1 MTNFR
6 TRLDFIERIY
16 ISFFIDCMFLLFC
29 MLAVTLALERSPE
42 CDVPTIEGHLH
53 LTMMKQKN
61 ATTTCKF
68 PLKAETTFIE
78 IERYSGRYL
87 DDNAWMNFTFEGS
100 PPVQISI
107 GANQIWFQD
116 MNIGI
121 PTLTTLETSMWLAV
135 SRTEDQATCHF
146 SPPRASSFGHLF
158 NVEHI
163 SLNEMTVVASS
174 SKGMEQVIQN
184 ISSTMPELETT
195 VKQKTI
201 HALEKRIS
209 DIEKELRDMH
219 QRDDKHERVHER
231 HGELHGEHWRRTNEV
246 GKQKDTHDLEIQS
259 LRGGIF
265 KWVGITLILIVVL
278 IGVSWRTYQRQTKL
292 SRWTL

>member
-1 MTNFR
+1 M
-6 TRLDFIERIY
+6 LLL
-16 ISFFIDCMFLLFC
+16 CMLC
-29 MLAVTLALERSPE
+29 MLATTLALERSPG
-42 CDVPTIEGHLH
+42 CDVPAIEGHLH

-61 ATTTCKF
+61 ANTECKF
-68 PLKAETTFIE
+68 PLTAETTFIE

-100 PPVQISI
+100 PPVKVSI
-107 GANQIWFQD
+107 GTNQIWFQD
-116 MNIGI
+116 THFGM

-135 SRTEDQATCHF
+135 SRSEDQVTCHF
-146 SPPRASSFGHLF
+146 SPPRISNFGHLF
-158 NVEHI
+158 SVSHI
-163 SLNEMTVVASS
+163 SFNEMTVVASS

-201 HALEKRIS
+201 HALEKRLS
-209 DIEKELRDMH
+209 AIERELHEMHNRDE
-219 QRDDKHERVHER
+219 RHEKVQER
-231 HGELHGEHWRRTNEV
+231 HGELHGEHMRRTNEV
-246 GKQKDTHDLEIQS
+246 EKEKDINKLEVQS

-265 KWVGITLILIVVL
+265 KWVIVTLVLILVL
-278 IGVSWRTYQRQTKL
+278 IGLSWRTYQRQTKL